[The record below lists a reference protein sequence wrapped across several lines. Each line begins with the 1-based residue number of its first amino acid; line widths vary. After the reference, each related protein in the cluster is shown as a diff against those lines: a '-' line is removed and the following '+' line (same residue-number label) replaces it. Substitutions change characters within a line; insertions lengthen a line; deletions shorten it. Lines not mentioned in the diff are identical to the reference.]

1 MTMLRDRL
9 ERKMAVPP
17 GGRPT
22 PLRTIG
28 AAEAAK
34 RRISELTECM
44 CRVEPPPFNLREI
57 HARISETWRRTGSLD
72 SLAPRDLRELPHTLF
87 YPRLRSAG
95 TRLQTAWLG
104 SDPALVPAYGR
115 TLEGRAGQR
124 AAVRLLQALL
134 GAYPKAVK
142 TFTAWLRLVET
153 TLNSIPWID
162 LRPRARRWRE
172 RCRRY
177 DLLREDGPT
186 ALGRALADE
195 TAGDPSE
202 ILKDAG
208 LEGELAKTGVIEVAA
223 LKYLEGTREKL
234 AEGETDA
241 KTVKRLTEFLSD
253 GQSMRFESRRLRVKV
268 AETLLDPF
276 RETAA
281 PEDVKRLIRDWMSPR
296 YGNPMPGRDVRW
308 SGVEAETKR
317 VMRRWL
323 SERSL
328 EIFFMIVEE
337 SVRQDP
343 DADRQWQYRKA
354 FWKAALPHGPEIE
367 FVLSAKA
374 RRILKELP
382 RGYANTPTIEET
394 ARITGGNAVLL
405 IGLPGVTI
413 AEWSNAGAARCWLT
427 GSNAM
432 RRDTP
437 RPYSRER
444 YTAGEI
450 RQECD
455 HWQSHH
461 GSTQGRWQ
469 QELADWIEAQ
479 TGTRINW
486 EVAYETAATT
496 TATHVL

>member
-1 MTMLRDRL
+1 MTRLRDRL

-17 GGRPT
+17 GGRPA

-34 RRISELTECM
+34 GKIRELTECM
-44 CRVEPPPFNLREI
+44 CRVESPPFNLKEI

-72 SLAPRDLRELPHTLF
+72 SLARRDLRELPHTLF
-87 YPRLRSAG
+87 YPPRRSAG
-95 TRLQTAWLG
+95 PRLQTAWLG
-104 SDPALVPAYGR
+104 SDPALVPAYER
-115 TLEGRAGQR
+115 TLKGRAGQR

-142 TFTAWLRLVET
+142 TFTAWLRLVER
-153 TLNSIPWID
+153 TLNSIPWFD
-162 LRPRARRWRE
+162 LRPTARRWRE

-177 DLLREDGPT
+177 DLLREDEPT

-202 ILKDAG
+202 VLKDAG
-208 LEGELAKTGVIEVAA
+208 LEGELAKRGVIEVAA
-223 LKYLEGTREKL
+223 LKYLKGTRGKL

-241 KTVKRLTEFLSD
+241 KAVKRLTEFLSD
-253 GQSMRFESRRLRVKV
+253 GQSMRFESRQMRIEV
-268 AETLLDPF
+268 AKTLLDPF
-276 RETAA
+276 RETTA
-281 PEDVKRLIRDWMSPR
+281 PENVKRLIRDWMSPR

-337 SVRQDP
+337 SVRRDP

-354 FWKAALPHGPEIE
+354 FWQAALPHEPEIE

-374 RRILKELP
+374 RRILESLP
-382 RGYANTPTIEET
+382 RNPKTPTIDET

-405 IGLPGVTI
+405 IGLPGVTV
-413 AEWSNAGAARCWLT
+413 AEWSNAGAARCWLAKS
-427 GSNAM
+427 GN
-432 RRDTP
+432 RDTP
-437 RPYSRER
+437 RPYSRDR
-444 YTAGEI
+444 YTANEI

-469 QELADWIEAQ
+469 QELADWIEAE
-479 TGTRINW
+479 TGMRIDW
-486 EVAYETAATT
+486 ETGHETATT
-496 TATHVL
+496 TPATHLL